1 METNNDIEK
10 SHFSYY
16 DVLIRSRNINLHANY
31 TSDVENF
38 ILSKIKNI
46 RTEDADNND
55 FTAQDLRNK
64 LPDILKK
71 KKVLK
76 KFIVEES
83 TMDEAYQNARPSD
96 PLKKIKT
103 AKNKIMDI
111 HKEEIT
117 HLEKRYV
124 DELLANIKKLS
135 KEVERIQ
142 KMIEKVKEENN
153 FNA

>member
-1 METNNDIEK
+1 
-10 SHFSYY
+10 
-16 DVLIRSRNINLHANY
+16 
-31 TSDVENF
+31 
-38 ILSKIKNI
+38 
-46 RTEDADNND
+46 
-55 FTAQDLRNK
+55 
-64 LPDILKK
+64 
-71 KKVLK
+71 
-76 KFIVEES
+76 
-83 TMDEAYQNARPSD
+83 MDEAYQNARPSD

>member
-71 KKVLK
+71 K
-76 KFIVEES
+76 ES
-83 TMDEAYQNARPSD
+83 
-96 PLKKIKT
+96 
-103 AKNKIMDI
+103 AK
-111 HKEEIT
+111 EIYS
-117 HLEKRYV
+117 RRVNYG
-124 DELLANIKKLS
+124 
-135 KEVERIQ
+135 
-142 KMIEKVKEENN
+142 
-153 FNA
+153 